1 LLTRGLLKLA
11 ERLLGSCRAHHSP
24 ITLPA
29 HQIQFAKGNKILSAQ
44 LSADAQVP
52 PPIAM
57 LQLISGFWISRGIYI
72 TAKLG
77 LADLV
82 KDGAK
87 TADDLAAATKAHGS
101 ALFRVLRALAS
112 VGIFT
117 HDEQNR
123 FGDTPLLQTLRS
135 DVPGSLRAFAMTELG
150 EEHYPAWGDLL
161 HSVKTGGIAF
171 DHAFGMD
178 VWKYFAQHP
187 DNAKIFNDAMSGMT
201 AQANEALHAAY
212 DFAGIKT
219 LVDIGGGHGGLIT
232 SILRRNPEM
241 RGILFDSPPVIDGA
255 RSVIESSDVAGRCKL
270 ASGNFFESLPAGGDA
285 HILKWIIHDW
295 DDEQSVAILKNSHR
309 ALAEGGKLILVEA
322 VVPAGNEP
330 HFSKFIDLNM
340 LVMTGGRERTEAEF
354 RDLYER
360 AGFRLTRV
368 VPTESPFSVIEG
380 VRV

>member
-1 LLTRGLLKLA
+1 M
-11 ERLLGSCRAHHSP
+11 
-24 ITLPA
+24 
-29 HQIQFAKGNKILSAQ
+29 SAQ
-44 LSADAQVP
+44 LSADTQVP

-57 LQLISGFWISRGIYI
+57 LRLISGFWISRGIYI
-72 TAKLG
+72 AAKLG
-77 LADLV
+77 LADLIR
-82 KDGAK
+82 DGAR
-87 TADDLAAATKAHGS
+87 TADDLAVATGTHAPS
-101 ALFRVLRALAS
+101 LFRVLRALAS

-135 DVPGSLRAFAMTELG
+135 GVPGSLRAFAMTELG
-150 EEHYPAWGDLL
+150 EEHYPAWGELL

-171 DHAFGMD
+171 DHAFGTD

-241 RGILFDSPPVIDGA
+241 RGILFDSPPVIEGA
-255 RSVIESSDVAGRCKL
+255 RPLIESSEVAGRCEPV
-270 ASGNFFESLPAGGDA
+270 AGNFFESVPEGADA
-285 HILKWIIHDW
+285 HIMKWIIHDW
-295 DDEQSVAILKNSHR
+295 DDDQSVTILRNSRR

-380 VRV
+380 LRV